1 MRSKN
6 QRNYMYDRVT
16 NKGNMNDCSE
26 IKMFHIVKRKLHL
39 SKYKAS
45 GKIHKVELMFCRLNK
60 DSYKVGK

>member
-1 MRSKN
+1 
-6 QRNYMYDRVT
+6 MYDRVT
-16 NKGNMNDCSE
+16 NKGNMNDRSE

-45 GKIHKVELMFCRLNK
+45 GKIHKVVLMFCRLNK